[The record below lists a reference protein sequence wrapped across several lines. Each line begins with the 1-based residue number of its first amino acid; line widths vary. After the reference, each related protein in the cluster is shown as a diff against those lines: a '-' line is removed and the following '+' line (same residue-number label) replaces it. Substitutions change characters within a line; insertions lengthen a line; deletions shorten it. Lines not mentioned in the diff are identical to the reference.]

1 MNHAE
6 VLQLAQKA
14 IDQYLRQLH
23 EQGVGKSVS
32 PLALKEQLNLSLTA
46 AAQSDF
52 QLQQDLQNYLKHAV
66 GTLDPHF
73 MNQLFSGLQPWAL
86 AGEMLAVV
94 TNTTMATYEA
104 SPVATL
110 MEREL
115 VQHLCRFA
123 GWKTGDGIMV
133 TGGSN
138 ANLVGLLM
146 ARNKHFP
153 DYKKTGVNGA
163 RLVAFVSEEA
173 HYSFGKAANIMG
185 LGTDNIRAVAADEA
199 GRMSPTALKAAIQQ
213 SRAAGER
220 PFFVAATAGTTV
232 LGEFD
237 PIDELSVI
245 AREEKLWLHV
255 DGAWGGSVLLSRTHR
270 HLMKGIENADSLG
283 WDTHKMLGTG
293 LVSSFFLTPHSNA
306 LRSSHGGGGADY
318 IFHAS
323 DAGSWDLGPSSLQC
337 GRKADAIKVW
347 FAWRAL
353 GDNGLEAYVDTLF
366 ANAQTAA
373 TLVKQTAGLELVV
386 EPTSLNVCFRV
397 KRPQHIASSQWHRML
412 REHLMKKGLAMVNM
426 ATRRDDS
433 FIRLITAHP
442 GQNEKILK
450 PFLTEL
456 MKAAEELSHQRTAL

>member
-1 MNHAE
+1 MNHSE

-14 IDQYLRQLH
+14 IDQYLRQLSGH
-23 EQGVGKSVS
+23 GVGVS
-32 PLALKEQLNLSLTA
+32 LTPLELKERLSLALTA
-46 AAQSDF
+46 KPQTDH
-52 QLQQDLQNYLKHAV
+52 QLQQDLQNYLQYAV

-86 AGEMLAVV
+86 AGEMLATV

-115 VQHLCRFA
+115 VQHLCQFA
-123 GWKTGDGIMV
+123 GWKNGDGIMV

-138 ANLVGLLM
+138 ANLVGMLM
-146 ARNKHFP
+146 ARNQLFP

-185 LGTDNIRAVAADEA
+185 LGTDNIRAVAADEQ
-199 GRMSPTALKAAIQQ
+199 GRMSPEALKAAIKE
-213 SRAAGER
+213 SRAHGEQ
-220 PFFVAATAGTTV
+220 PFFIAATAGTTV

-245 AREEKLWLHV
+245 AREEKIWLHV
-255 DGAWGGSVLLSRTHR
+255 DGAWGGSVLVSRKHR

-293 LVSSFFLTPHSNA
+293 LVSSFFLTPHANA

-347 FAWRAL
+347 FAWRAM
-353 GDNGLEAYVDTLF
+353 GDEGLENYVNTLF
-366 ANAQTAA
+366 THAQTAA
-373 TLVKQTAGLELVV
+373 TLIKQTAGLELVC

-397 KRPQHIASSQWHRML
+397 KRPQHLPSSQWHRSL
-412 REHLMKKGLAMVNM
+412 REHLMKKGQAMVNM
-426 ATRRDDS
+426 ATRKDDS

-442 GQNEKILK
+442 EQNEKVLK
-450 PFLTEL
+450 PFLADL
-456 MKAAEELSHQRTAL
+456 LKAAEELNH

>member
-1 MNHAE
+1 MNHSE
-6 VLQLAQKA
+6 VLLLAQKS

-23 EQGVGKSVS
+23 EHGVGKSVE
-32 PLALKEQLNLSLTA
+32 PLALKEQLHLGLTA
-46 AAQSDF
+46 APQSDF

-86 AGEMLAVV
+86 AGELLAAV

-115 VQHLCRFA
+115 VGHLCRFA
-123 GWKTGDGIMV
+123 GWHTGDGIMV

-138 ANLVGLLM
+138 ANLVGMLM
-146 ARNKHFP
+146 ARNNLFP
-153 DYKKTGVNGA
+153 EYKRTGLGGA

-185 LGTDNIRAVAADEA
+185 LGTDNIRAVPSDEA
-199 GRMSPTALKAAIQQ
+199 GRMSASALHTAIQQ
-213 SRAAGER
+213 SRAAGEH
-220 PFFVAATAGTTV
+220 PFFIAATAGTTV

-237 PIDELSVI
+237 PIDELSSV
-245 AREEKLWLHV
+245 ARKEKLWLHV
-255 DGAWGGSVLLSRTHR
+255 DGAWGGSVLLSRKHR
-270 HLMKGIENADSLG
+270 HLMKGIEHADSLG

-293 LVSSFFLTPHSNA
+293 LVSSFFLTPHANA

-337 GRKADAIKVW
+337 GRKADALKVW

-353 GDNGLEAYVDTLF
+353 GDEGLEAYVDGLF
-366 ANAQTAA
+366 SNAQTAA
-373 TLVKQTAGLELVV
+373 SLIKQTAGLELVC

-397 KRPQHIASSQWHRML
+397 KRPSQVPSAQWHRLL
-412 REHLMKKGLAMVNM
+412 REQLMKKGQAMVNM
-426 ATRRDDS
+426 ATRKEDS
-433 FIRLITAHP
+433 FIRLVTAHP
-442 GQNEKILK
+442 EQNEKILR
-450 PFLTEL
+450 PFFSNLL
-456 MKAAEELSHQRTAL
+456 KAAEELSTWRA

>member
-14 IDQYLRQLH
+14 IDQYLRQLP
-23 EQGVGKSVS
+23 EQGVGSALA
-32 PLALKEQLNLSLTA
+32 PLGLKAQLDLSLTA
-46 AAQSDF
+46 TAQSDF

-86 AGEMLAVV
+86 AGEMLAAV

-104 SPVATL
+104 GPVATL

-123 GWKTGDGIMV
+123 GWSTGDGIMV

-138 ANLVGLLM
+138 ANLVGMLM
-146 ARNKHFP
+146 ARNKLFP
-153 DYKKTGVNGA
+153 DYKKSGVSGA
-163 RLVAFVSEEA
+163 TLVAFVSEEA

-185 LGTDNIRAVAADEA
+185 LGTDNIRSVAADEA
-199 GRMSPTALKAAIQQ
+199 GRMSASALRTAIQQ

-220 PFFVAATAGTTV
+220 PFFIAATAGTTV

-255 DGAWGGSVLLSRTHR
+255 DGAWGGSVLVSRKHR
-270 HLMKGIENADSLG
+270 QLMKGIQNADSLG

-293 LVSSFFLTPHSNA
+293 LVSSFFLTPHTNA
-306 LRSSHGGGGADY
+306 LRLSHGGGGADY

-353 GDNGLEAYVDTLF
+353 GDDGLEAYVDNLF
-366 ANAQTAA
+366 SNAQTAA
-373 TLVKQTAGLELVV
+373 RLVKQTAGLELVI

-397 KRPQHIASSQWHRML
+397 KRPQHIASSHWHRML
-412 REHLMKKGLAMVNM
+412 REHLMKKGQAMVNM
-426 ATRRDDS
+426 ATRKDDS

-442 GQNEKILK
+442 EQNEEVVRS
-450 PFLTEL
+450 FLTQL
-456 MKAAEELSHQRTAL
+456 LKAAEELNQVRTDT

>member
-1 MNHAE
+1 MNHSE
-6 VLQLAQKA
+6 VLQLTQKT
-14 IDQYLRQLH
+14 IEQYLRQLR
-23 EQGVGKSVS
+23 ERGVG
-32 PLALKEQLNLSLTA
+32 PALAPIELKEKLDLTLSAGPQT
-46 AAQSDF
+46 DH
-52 QLQQDLQNYLKHAV
+52 QLQQDLHNYLKHAV
-66 GTLDPHF
+66 ATLDPHF

-86 AGEMLAVV
+86 AGEMLAAV
-94 TNTTMATYEA
+94 TNTTMATFEA
-104 SPVATL
+104 SPAATL

-115 VQHLCRFA
+115 VQHLCGFA
-123 GWKTGDGIMV
+123 GWKNGDGIMV

-146 ARNKHFP
+146 ARNKLFP
-153 DYKKTGVNGA
+153 EYKKTGMHGA

-185 LGTDNIRAVAADEA
+185 LGTDNIRAVPADEQ
-199 GRMSPTALKAAIQQ
+199 GRMSPEALKIAIQE
-213 SRAAGER
+213 SRSQGER
-220 PFFVAATAGTTV
+220 PFFIAATAGTTV

-237 PIDELSVI
+237 PIDELSLI
-245 AREEKLWLHV
+245 AREEKIWLHV
-255 DGAWGGSVLLSRTHR
+255 DGAWGGSVLVSRKHR

-293 LVSSFFLTPHSNA
+293 LVSSFFLTPHANA

-337 GRKADAIKVW
+337 GRKADGIKVW

-353 GDNGLEAYVDTLF
+353 GDNGLENYVDTLF
-366 ANAQTAA
+366 TNAQTAA
-373 TLVKQTAGLELVV
+373 TLIKQTAGLELVC

-397 KRPQHIASSQWHRML
+397 KRPQQMPSSQWHRSL
-412 REHLMKKGLAMVNM
+412 REHLMKKGQAMVNM
-426 ATRRDDS
+426 ATRKDDS

-442 GQNEKILK
+442 EQNEKILK
-450 PFLTEL
+450 PFLADL
-456 MKAAEELSHQRTAL
+456 LKAAEELNH

>member
-1 MNHAE
+1 MNHSE

-14 IDQYLRQLH
+14 IDQYLRQLSGH
-23 EQGVGKSVS
+23 GVGVS
-32 PLALKEQLNLSLTA
+32 LTPLELKERLSLALTA
-46 AAQSDF
+46 KPQTDH
-52 QLQQDLQNYLKHAV
+52 QLQQDLQNYLQYAV

-86 AGEMLAVV
+86 AGEMLATV

-115 VQHLCRFA
+115 VQHLCQFA
-123 GWKTGDGIMV
+123 GWKNGDGIMV

-138 ANLVGLLM
+138 ANLVGMLM
-146 ARNKHFP
+146 ARNQLFP

-185 LGTDNIRAVAADEA
+185 LGTDNIRAVAADEQ
-199 GRMSPTALKAAIQQ
+199 GRMSPEALKAAIKE
-213 SRAAGER
+213 SRAHGEQ
-220 PFFVAATAGTTV
+220 PFFIAATAGTTV

-245 AREEKLWLHV
+245 AREEKIWLHV
-255 DGAWGGSVLLSRTHR
+255 DGAWGGSVLVSRKHR

-293 LVSSFFLTPHSNA
+293 LVSSFFLTPHANA

-347 FAWRAL
+347 FAWRAM
-353 GDNGLEAYVDTLF
+353 GDEGLENYVNTLF
-366 ANAQTAA
+366 THAQTAA
-373 TLVKQTAGLELVV
+373 TLIKQTAGLELVC

-397 KRPQHIASSQWHRML
+397 KRPQHLPSSQWHRSL
-412 REHLMKKGLAMVNM
+412 REHLMKKGQAMVNM
-426 ATRRDDS
+426 ATRKDDS

-442 GQNEKILK
+442 EQTEPLLRTL
-450 PFLTEL
+450 FLDL
-456 MKAAEELSHQRTAL
+456 LNASEELS

>member
-1 MNHAE
+1 MNHSE

-14 IDQYLRQLH
+14 IEQYLGQLGH
-23 EQGVGKSVS
+23 RGVGQSLA
-32 PLALKEQLNLSLTA
+32 PLELKERLNLSLTTTP
-46 AAQSDF
+46 QTDQ
-52 QLQQDLQNYLKHAV
+52 QLQLDVQNYLKYAV

-86 AGEMLAVV
+86 AGEMLATV

-115 VQHLCRFA
+115 IQHLCQFA
-123 GWKTGDGIMV
+123 GWKSGDGIMV

-138 ANLVGLLM
+138 GNLVGMLM
-146 ARNKHFP
+146 ARNQLFP

-185 LGTDNIRAVAADEA
+185 LGTDNIRAVPADEK
-199 GRMSPTALKAAIQQ
+199 GRMSPEALKAAIKQ
-213 SRAAGER
+213 SRAQGEQ
-220 PFFVAATAGTTV
+220 PFFIAATAGTTV

-237 PIDELSVI
+237 PIDEISLI
-245 AREEKLWLHV
+245 ARAEKIWLHV
-255 DGAWGGSVLLSRTHR
+255 DGAWGGSVLVSRQHR
-270 HLMKGIENADSLG
+270 HLMTGIESADSLA

-293 LVSSFFLTPHSNA
+293 LVSSFFLTPHANA
-306 LRSSHGGGGADY
+306 LRASHAGGGADY

-353 GDNGLEAYVDTLF
+353 GDEGLENYVDTLF

-373 TLVKQTAGLELVV
+373 TLIKQTAGLELVC

-397 KRPQHIASSQWHRML
+397 KRPPQMASSQWHRSM

-426 ATRRDDS
+426 ATRKDDS

-442 GQNEKILK
+442 GQDKKVLRDFFADILNAA
-450 PFLTEL
+450 TEL
-456 MKAAEELSHQRTAL
+456 TKTGQSL

>member
-1 MNHAE
+1 MNHSE

-14 IDQYLRQLH
+14 IDQYLRQLSDH
-23 EQGVGKSVS
+23 GVGVS
-32 PLALKEQLNLSLTA
+32 LTPLELKERLSLALTA
-46 AAQSDF
+46 KPQTDH
-52 QLQQDLQNYLKHAV
+52 QLQQDLQNYLQHAV

-86 AGEMLAVV
+86 AGEMLATV

-115 VQHLCRFA
+115 VQHLCQFA
-123 GWKTGDGIMV
+123 GWKNGDGIMV
-133 TGGSN
+133 SGGSN
-138 ANLVGLLM
+138 GNLVGMLM
-146 ARNKHFP
+146 ARNQLFP

-185 LGTDNIRAVAADEA
+185 LGTDNIRAVAADEQ
-199 GRMSPTALKAAIQQ
+199 GRMSPEALKAAIKQ
-213 SRAAGER
+213 SRAQGER
-220 PFFVAATAGTTV
+220 PFFIAATAGTTV

-245 AREEKLWLHV
+245 AREEKIWLHV
-255 DGAWGGSVLLSRTHR
+255 DGAWGGSVLVSRKHR

-293 LVSSFFLTPHSNA
+293 LVSSFFLTPHANA

-353 GDNGLEAYVDTLF
+353 GDEGLENYVNTLF
-366 ANAQTAA
+366 THAQTAA
-373 TLVKQTAGLELVV
+373 TLIKQTAGLELVC

-397 KRPQHIASSQWHRML
+397 KRPQHLPSSQWHRSL
-412 REHLMKKGLAMVNM
+412 REHLMKKGQAMVNM
-426 ATRRDDS
+426 ATRKDDS

-442 GQNEKILK
+442 EQNEKVLK
-450 PFLTEL
+450 PFLADL
-456 MKAAEELSHQRTAL
+456 LKAAEELNH

>member
-1 MNHAE
+1 MNHSE

-14 IDQYLRQLH
+14 IDQYLRQLSDH
-23 EQGVGKSVS
+23 GVGVS
-32 PLALKEQLNLSLTA
+32 LTPLELKERLSLALTA
-46 AAQSDF
+46 KPQTDH
-52 QLQQDLQNYLKHAV
+52 QLQQDLQNYLQHAV

-86 AGEMLAVV
+86 AGEMLATV

-115 VQHLCRFA
+115 VQHLCQFA
-123 GWKTGDGIMV
+123 GWKNGDGIMV

-138 ANLVGLLM
+138 GNLVGMLM
-146 ARNKHFP
+146 ARNQLFP

-185 LGTDNIRAVAADEA
+185 LGTDNIRAVAADEQ
-199 GRMSPTALKAAIQQ
+199 GRMSPEALKAAIKQ
-213 SRAAGER
+213 SRAQGER
-220 PFFVAATAGTTV
+220 PFFIAATAGTTV

-245 AREEKLWLHV
+245 AREEKIWLHV
-255 DGAWGGSVLLSRTHR
+255 DGAWGGSVLVSRKHR

-293 LVSSFFLTPHSNA
+293 LVSSFFLTPHANA

-353 GDNGLEAYVDTLF
+353 GDEGLENYVNTLF
-366 ANAQTAA
+366 THAQTAA
-373 TLVKQTAGLELVV
+373 TLIKQTAGLELVC

-397 KRPQHIASSQWHRML
+397 KRPKHLPSSQWHRSL
-412 REHLMKKGLAMVNM
+412 REHLMKKGQAMVNM
-426 ATRRDDS
+426 ATRKDDS

-442 GQNEKILK
+442 EQNEKVLK
-450 PFLTEL
+450 PFLADL
-456 MKAAEELSHQRTAL
+456 LKAAEELNH